1 MPAREDWPID
11 RGICPQAGRVC
22 RQYRECRFRRPT
34 LERGQE
40 GKVGDGG
47 GGSLAEG
54 KERGRWGCPCGRLRS
69 RRLRRVGVVVVG
81 FRKRRVVRVRDADRA
96 YAAGKAVAVAVA
108 GDACKSACM
117 YVRVDVVVG
126 V

>member
-22 RQYRECRFRRPT
+22 RQYRKCRFRRPT

-47 GGSLAEG
+47 GGSLVEG
-54 KERGRWGCPCGRLRS
+54 KELGRWGGPCGRLRS
-69 RRLRRVGVVVVG
+69 RELERVGVVVG
-81 FRKRRVVRVRDADRA
+81 DFRKRGAARVRDAGRA
-96 YAAGKAVAVAVA
+96 YAAGMAVAVAVA
-108 GDACKSACM
+108 GDACKSAYT
-117 YVRVDVVVG
+117 YVRVEVVVE